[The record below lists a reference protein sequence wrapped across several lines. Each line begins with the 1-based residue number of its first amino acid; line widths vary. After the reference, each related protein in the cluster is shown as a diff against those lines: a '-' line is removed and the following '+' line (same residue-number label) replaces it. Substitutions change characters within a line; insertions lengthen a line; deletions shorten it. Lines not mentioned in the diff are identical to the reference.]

1 MVRNFIAFTIAVA
14 AENFNNI
21 TKYIDYMMWIAVS
34 SVYVVSFIFFASILC
49 TNVLRSYSSCLQNC
63 AALEVTYIS
72 IHHDRPFQP
81 VRKN

>member
-1 MVRNFIAFTIAVA
+1 
-14 AENFNNI
+14 
-21 TKYIDYMMWIAVS
+21 MWIAVS
-34 SVYVVSFIFFASILC
+34 SVYVVLLIFANILC

-81 VRKN
+81 VRKNLKKYQTKEITIIY